1 MKIILLGPPGAGKG
15 TQAQFIQNKFKIP
28 QISTGDI
35 LRENVKK
42 NTPLG
47 LKAKY
52 YMDKGEL
59 VPDDIMIE
67 LIKNR
72 LGNSDCSNG
81 YILDGFPR
89 TVSQAEALDKAIEDG
104 IDAVIFFDVKDE
116 TLIERLTLRRVCPNC
131 GAVYHLKYA
140 PPKFDNKCDNCQS
153 ELYQRSDDK
162 EEVIR
167 KRLEVYRK
175 DTKPLI
181 EYYEKRNILYRING
195 EEVPSVVQSQIEN
208 ILKKLNKRGY
218 KK

>member
-72 LGNSDCSNG
+72 LGSSDCSNG

-208 ILKKLNKRGY
+208 ILKKLNK
-218 KK
+218 

>member
-1 MKIILLGPPGAGKG
+1 MNIILLGPPGAGKG

-72 LGNSDCSNG
+72 LGSSDCSNG

-153 ELYQRSDDK
+153 
-162 EEVIR
+162 
-167 KRLEVYRK
+167 
-175 DTKPLI
+175 
-181 EYYEKRNILYRING
+181 
-195 EEVPSVVQSQIEN
+195 
-208 ILKKLNKRGY
+208 
-218 KK
+218 

>member
-1 MKIILLGPPGAGKG
+1 MNIILLGPPGAGKG

-72 LGNSDCSNG
+72 LGSSDCSNG

-208 ILKKLNKRGY
+208 ILKKLNK
-218 KK
+218 